1 MVHNI
6 LIFGRLLRSTGM
18 PMSAGR
24 EMELLRALRLID
36 VGNRQSVYEAC
47 QAMLVSRRDQL
58 PIFDRAFRLF
68 FSRLSEQPL
77 TSESSGSETGE
88 AEEVGGV
95 PPPMSGEDNGEISLD
110 DVQVRSKVA
119 PEDDKDRTEE
129 GEDPSSAQTFSAIES
144 LRNKDF
150 EDYSPDEIA
159 QARELMRQLRLRPGV
174 RQTRRLIPTSNGR
187 RLDMRAIVRGMQR
200 TVGEPVR
207 LAWRDQKV
215 KRRQLVLI
223 CDISGSMERYSRVLL
238 QFLHAA
244 RQGLN
249 DVEVFVFGTRLT
261 RVTRDMANRDVD
273 VALERIAERVLDFSG
288 GTRIG
293 YSIHDFNHEW
303 GRRVLGHGAVV
314 IIISDGWDRGDP
326 ELLGAEMEHLQRG
339 AFRVIWLNPL
349 LGLPEYQPITLGMR
363 TALQFVDDFLPAH
376 NLASLEDL
384 ARRLGSLEQTRPVR
398 RQSHL
403 PQV

>member
-1 MVHNI
+1 MHNV
-6 LIFGRLLRSTGM
+6 LVFGRLLRSTGM

-24 EMELLRALRLID
+24 EMELLKALRLVD
-36 VGNRQSVYEAC
+36 VGNRQRVYEATR
-47 QAMLVSRRDQL
+47 AMLVSRRDQI

-68 FSRLSEQPL
+68 FSRLMEHQISR
-77 TSESSGSETGE
+77 ESSGSETVE
-88 AEEVGGV
+88 ADELGDMS
-95 PPPMSGEDNGEISLD
+95 PPQSGESDGDIGLD
-110 DVQVRSKVA
+110 DVQVTSKVV
-119 PEDDKDRTEE
+119 PGEDKDRDIK
-129 GEDPSSAQTFSAIES
+129 GEDPTSAQTFSAKES

-150 EDYSPDEIA
+150 EDYTPEEIA

-174 RQTRRLIPTSNGR
+174 RRTRRLIPTSGGR
-187 RLDMRAIVRGMQR
+187 RLDMRAVVRGMQR

-273 VALERIAERVLDFSG
+273 VALDRIAQRVLDFSG

-293 YSIHDFNHEW
+293 HSMHDFNHEW

-376 NLASLEDL
+376 NLASLENL
-384 ARRLGSLEQTRPVR
+384 AQRLATLEQTRPIR

-403 PQV
+403 LES